1 MHAITS
7 IFEELVSI
15 PSPTGYTHKII
26 KHLSE
31 RFQKAGIRT
40 RLTHKGALL
49 AGNVDD
55 PSLVISAHVDTLGA
69 MVSSLAG
76 GTIRVTQ
83 LGGWP
88 ITSFEGEYLT
98 LLTMDG
104 LSYRGSFL
112 LDNPA
117 AHVNNEVNSTTR
129 TLKNTHVRLDVEAR
143 SEAELKQLGVAVGDI
158 ICFDPRFERTNTGF
172 VRSRFLDDKAGCSCL
187 VHVAEIFG
195 PEICDLPVAFYFS
208 NYEEVGHGAAGGLPA
223 STRDLLA
230 VDMGVVGNGVA
241 GDELNVS
248 ICAKDSS
255 GPYDYDF
262 RRELTLLAQQK
273 DIAHRVD
280 VFPYYGSDGS
290 AALKAGWEIRVGLI
304 GPGVSASHGVE
315 RTHEK
320 ALVAT
325 ARLIEELIRKRFS

>member
-7 IFEELVSI
+7 IFAELVKI

-26 KHLSE
+26 KHLEE
-31 RFQKAGIRT
+31 RFHKSGIRT
-40 RLTHKGALL
+40 RQTHKGALL

-69 MVSSLAG
+69 MVSSLSG

-88 ITSFEGEYLT
+88 VPSFEGEYLT
-98 LLTMDG
+98 LVTSEG
-104 LSYRGSFL
+104 LEYRGSFL

-117 AHVNNEVNSTTR
+117 AHVNPEVATTKR

-143 SEAELKQLGVAVGDI
+143 SEDELKQLGIAVGDVI
-158 ICFDPRFERTNTGF
+158 YFDPRFERTNTGF
-172 VRSRFLDDKAGCSCL
+172 VRSRFLDDKAGCACL
-187 VHVAEIFG
+187 IHVAELFG
-195 PEICDLPVAFYFS
+195 AAICDMPVAFYFS
-208 NYEEVGHGAAGGLPA
+208 NFEEVGHGASGGFPA
-223 STRDLLA
+223 STQDLLA

-241 GDELNVS
+241 GDELHCS

-255 GPYDYDF
+255 GPYDYEF
-262 RRELTLLAQQK
+262 RRELTQLAEQK

-304 GPGVSASHGVE
+304 GPGVGASHGVE

-325 ARLIEELIRKRFS
+325 SRLVEELIRKRFS